1 MGTNCLGPFLLA
13 RLLEPVL
20 RSTAAVEP
28 PNSVR
33 VLWVGSLVAAGTP
46 KGGVVFDEEGSPK
59 VLKKPMDNYM
69 QSKAGAVFLAAEIAR
84 RVGGEGVLSVVS

>member
-28 PNSVR
+28 SDTVR
-33 VLWVGSLVAAGTP
+33 VLWVSSVVAVGTP
-46 KGGVVFDEEGSPK
+46 KGGVVFDEKGSPK
-59 VLKKPMDNYM
+59 VLKKPMENYM
-69 QSKAGAVFLAAEIAR
+69 QSKAGAVYLAAEMAR
-84 RVGGEGVLSVVS
+84 RVGGEGVLNVVS